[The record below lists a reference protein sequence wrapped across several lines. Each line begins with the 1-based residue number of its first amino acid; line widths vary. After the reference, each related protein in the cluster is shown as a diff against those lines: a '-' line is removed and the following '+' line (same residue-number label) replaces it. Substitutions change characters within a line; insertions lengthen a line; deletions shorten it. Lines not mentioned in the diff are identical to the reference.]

1 MTNRT
6 FTYNTNQNN
15 IVNNIPSN
23 NAFQLNNNNNQN
35 NTVNNI
41 GSNNIFQ
48 SNNNI
53 NPIISRNINFPVN
66 IIQ

>member
-15 IVNNIPSN
+15 ISSN
-23 NAFQLNNNNNQN
+23 NTFQLNNNNNQN
-35 NTVNNI
+35 NLVNNI
-41 GSNNIFQ
+41 GSNNTFQ

>member
-6 FTYNTNQNN
+6 FTYNTNQN
-15 IVNNIPSN
+15 IITSN

-35 NTVNNI
+35 NIVNNI
-41 GSNNIFQ
+41 GSNNTFQ